1 MSKWLRRKYSH
12 CTMML
17 IDGEK
22 KHQIILQL
30 LTIQGMVQYNI
41 LVKCGIQM
49 QFLLWGWGGILNEL
63 IF

>member
-1 MSKWLRRKYSH
+1 
-12 CTMML
+12 MML
-17 IDGEK
+17 IDGK
-22 KHQIILQL
+22 KKASTTNSLLRQIIWQL

-41 LVKCGIQM
+41 LVKWGIQM